1 MLRQLQINRQL
12 IYDISASLLEPAP
25 SLFQRL
31 FLLASSRDHLTGR
44 YQNERLA
51 GVHPAAAV
59 HEALGHCHEEVF
71 ECILE
76 LPLELQEQDFRKC
89 LEGPSSD
96 AAGKVESWKD
106 AAFVNGLLPEEV
118 PEYLK
123 QLFRSNVR
131 ILLQI
136 LKAEI
141 PENR

>member
-12 IYDISASLLEPAP
+12 VYDISASLLEPAP

-44 YQNERLA
+44 YQNDRLA

-59 HEALGHCHEEVF
+59 HEALAQCHEEIL
-71 ECILE
+71 ECVLE
-76 LPLELQEQDFRKC
+76 LPLELQEQDLRKC
-89 LEGPSSD
+89 LEGPSGG
-96 AAGKVESWKD
+96 AAGNVESWKD
-106 AAFVNGLLPEEV
+106 TAFINGLLPEGV

-131 ILLQI
+131 ILVQI
-136 LKAEI
+136 LEAGI